1 MMNGPE
7 TVFRA
12 GHETLGG
19 KRNFERE
26 KEIYIYMQLFVIWPE
41 TTRSADAPGMR
52 EVVFPGRR
60 LHVAS
65 PSGPWPPG
73 L

>member
-1 MMNGPE
+1 MMNGRE

-26 KEIYIYMQLFVIWPE
+26 RPRYMWLFAILLE
-41 TTRSADAPGMR
+41 TTRTADAPGMR
-52 EVVFPGRR
+52 KVVFPGRR

-65 PSGPWPPG
+65 PTGPWPPA
-73 L
+73 